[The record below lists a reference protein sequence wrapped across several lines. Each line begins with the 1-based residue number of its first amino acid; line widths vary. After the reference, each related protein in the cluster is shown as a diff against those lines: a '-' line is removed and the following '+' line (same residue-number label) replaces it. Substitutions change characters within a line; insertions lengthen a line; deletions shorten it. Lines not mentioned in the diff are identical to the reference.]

1 LGWHGLGGVGVRVK
15 SVITF
20 LAIGI
25 LAAGAMG
32 CTTTQ
37 KVLSGASVGGVT
49 GFALAG
55 PIGAGIGAAG
65 GAVAVPLAMQN

>member
-1 LGWHGLGGVGVRVK
+1 MKFVLRFVAVAALV
-15 SVITF
+15 
-20 LAIGI
+20 
-25 LAAGAMG
+25 AGAMG

-37 KVLSGASVGGVT
+37 RVMSGAAVGGVT

-65 GAVAVPLAMQN
+65 GAVAMPLAMSD

>member
-1 LGWHGLGGVGVRVK
+1 VKLALRFVGIVA
-15 SVITF
+15 
-20 LAIGI
+20 LAG
-25 LAAGAMG
+25 GAMG

-37 KVLSGASVGGVT
+37 KVLSGATVGGVT

-65 GAVAVPLAMQN
+65 GAVAVPLAMSN